1 MKKEKK
7 QHKEYI
13 AFDGVKYTIEWYF
26 DEKGK
31 SISLDYLE
39 SLSDKEQIKLFELI
53 KLIGD
58 RGEIKN
64 KTKFRNEGDKI
75 YAFKP
80 QPHRF
85 LCFFFEGQKIIV
97 TNGFHK
103 KTDKLPKEE
112 KDRSLKMKTDY
123 EARIKRGNYYE

>member
-1 MKKEKK
+1 MEKEK

-58 RGEIKN
+58 RGEIKLN
-64 KTKFRNEGDKI
+64 LGMRVTKFILLSLSPTDSCVSFSKG
-75 YAFKP
+75 
-80 QPHRF
+80 
-85 LCFFFEGQKIIV
+85 
-97 TNGFHK
+97 K
-103 KTDKLPKEE
+103 KL
-112 KDRSLKMKTDY
+112 L
-123 EARIKRGNYYE
+123 